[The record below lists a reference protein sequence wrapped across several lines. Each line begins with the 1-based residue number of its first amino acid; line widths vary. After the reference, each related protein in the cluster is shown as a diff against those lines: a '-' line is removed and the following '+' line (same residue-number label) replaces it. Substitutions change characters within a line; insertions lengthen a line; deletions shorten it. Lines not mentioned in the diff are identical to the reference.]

1 MTNKVTVKKYVNVG
15 YNGAALA
22 FREAE
27 SNNNQKSLLSRD
39 RGCYC
44 EFSQQLAVA
53 TWRSL
58 YLN

>member
-1 MTNKVTVKKYVNVG
+1 MNVR

-22 FREAE
+22 FMEAE
-27 SNNNQKSLLSRD
+27 NNNNQKSLLSRGRCCD
-39 RGCYC
+39 CD
-44 EFSQQLAVA
+44 FSQQQAVA

>member
-1 MTNKVTVKKYVNVG
+1 MNVR

-22 FREAE
+22 FMEAE
-27 SNNNQKSLLSRD
+27 SNNNQKSLLSRG
-39 RGCYC
+39 RCCYC
-44 EFSQQLAVA
+44 DFSQQLAVA